1 MFICYHKSPVLQ
13 ILLFGYY
20 FFSLACQINIRPIYV
35 ILLCV
40 YLQNASIEFQRR
52 KKTSSTLTLAW
63 YKEQVEVVI
72 LTKILRTINVYW
84 TFGLSHTSRQLE
96 FVFDST
102 MLGVKLFGA
111 IALCGLLAIVDVSQA
126 FKTVCYY
133 DGKALWRKGN
143 PRSYSMCISAIN

>member
-1 MFICYHKSPVLQ
+1 MFVCHHKSPVLR

-20 FFSLACQINIRPIYV
+20 FFSLACQTYYYV
-35 ILLCV
+35 
-40 YLQNASIEFQRR
+40 YTNKMHQSSFSEE
-52 KKTSSTLTLAW
+52 KKLVKLW
-63 YKEQVEVVI
+63 PWYGYKEQVDAAI
-72 LTKILRTINVYW
+72 ITKYYAPIIVFW
-84 TFGLSHTSRQLE
+84 TFGLSRTGRQFE

-143 PRSYSMCISAIN
+143 FKS